1 MTARQI
7 VCVLI
12 GVTALVAYPA
22 SGAASPPVRL
32 LSATCRFAEPVLE
45 TDAAGM
51 TRVSLQGCAAGSRP
65 GQPILPFRT
74 LRLLL
79 PSGLTAT
86 GVIVRA
92 ASPAVRVAGAWRI
105 ELGRD
110 PVAYGTSVSAH
121 AVSSA
126 PSERAPYPA
135 RLAELVSVQRMSGY
149 SLAIVRVFP
158 LQYTA
163 VSQQLDFTSDVTVE
177 VALSPALDGLRAPS
191 TRHATYQRL
200 AAAIDNPA
208 ALSAEAP
215 LLPSDSGAPTAG
227 YLLVTRAALL
237 PAFQP
242 LLDQKTA
249 AGLTVHTETME
260 AITNQFAG
268 VDAAERLRNFIRY
281 AYTTWD
287 VQYVLLG
294 GDIKAVPHRG
304 VYATCSGET
313 ETAMPSDLYFAC
325 LDGSWNADGDAVW
338 GEPNDGESG
347 GDVDL
352 LAEVFVG
359 RAPVESVA
367 EVTNFVMKC
376 LSASQTRF
384 KACFAGEYL
393 GAPGVQGGNA
403 LDTLWPAF
411 DSSHCPMAWLDDRP
425 LDAPAWTA
433 AEALAALNRAPR
445 LVAHF
450 GHTDEA
456 TLMRLSRSQLDQ
468 LTNST
473 PFLLYSTGC
482 DAGAFDNGP
491 WSDCI
496 AEEFVKRH
504 QRGAFAVLANSREGW
519 FDNDNE
525 VQYSGEF
532 QNRFFERLLA
542 SEATAVGAAHQL
554 AKEDLLGSVETSGSN
569 MPYRWCMFGI
579 TLFGDPH
586 QTLEVPLSLRL
597 GMTPSER
604 LITWNSWSNHT
615 YSVYRATSLSA
626 DPGVCLTN
634 NMLATPPTNVFI
646 DSEVHLDRAFYRVF
660 TQPSQ

>member
-1 MTARQI
+1 M
-7 VCVLI
+7 LM
-12 GVTALVAYPA
+12 GVTALAACPA
-22 SGAASPPVRL
+22 AGAAAPPVHPRI
-32 LSATCRFAEPVLE
+32 ATCRFAEPVLE

-51 TRVSLQGCAAGSRP
+51 TRVSLPGCAAWSRP

-79 PSGLTAT
+79 PLGFTAT

-92 ASPAVRVAGAWRI
+92 ASPTVTLPGAWRL
-105 ELGRD
+105 ELGSD
-110 PVAYGTSVSAH
+110 PVAYGTSVAAH
-121 AVSSA
+121 GVSSV
-126 PSERAPYPA
+126 PSVRSLYPSS
-135 RLAELVSVQRMSGY
+135 LAELVSVQRMSGY
-149 SLAIVRVFP
+149 ALAIIRVFP
-158 LQYTA
+158 LQYAA
-163 VSQQLDFTSDVTVE
+163 VSQQINFTSDVTVE
-177 VALSPALDGLRAPS
+177 VALSPALDGSIAPS
-191 TRHATYQRL
+191 TRHVAYQRL
-200 AAAIDNPA
+200 AAVIDNPD

-215 LLPSDSGAPTAG
+215 FLPSDINAPTEG

-268 VDAAERLRNFIRY
+268 VDAAERLRNFIRH
-281 AYTTWD
+281 AYTTWG

-294 GDIKAVPHRG
+294 GDIKAVPYRG

-352 LAEVFVG
+352 LAEVYVG
-359 RAPVESVA
+359 RAPVESAV
-367 EVTNFVMKC
+367 EVTNFVAKC

-393 GAPGVQGGNA
+393 GAPGVQGGDA

-411 DSSHCPMAWLDDRP
+411 DSSHCPIAWLDDRP

-456 TLMRLSRSQLDQ
+456 TLLRLSRSQLDL
-468 LTNST
+468 LTNAS

-532 QNRFFERLLA
+532 QNRFFERLLS
-542 SEATAVGAAHQL
+542 SEATAVGAANQL
-554 AKEDLLGSVETSGSN
+554 AKEELLGSVETSGSN
-569 MPYRWCMFGI
+569 MPYRWCLFGI

-604 LITWNSWSNHT
+604 LITWNSWPNHT
-615 YSVYRATSLSA
+615 YSVYRAISLSA

-646 DSEVHLDRAFYRVF
+646 DFDANLDHAFYRVF
-660 TQPSQ
+660 TQSIP

>member
-1 MTARQI
+1 MTARHI
-7 VCVLI
+7 VRVFI
-12 GVTALVAYPA
+12 GMTALVAYPA
-22 SGAASPPVRL
+22 SGAAAPPVRPL
-32 LSATCRFAEPVLE
+32 LATCRFAEPVLE
-45 TDAAGM
+45 TDAAGI
-51 TRVSLQGCAAGSRP
+51 TRVSIAECVPWSQP
-65 GQPILPFRT
+65 GEPILPFRT

-79 PSGLTAT
+79 PLGFTAT
-86 GVIVRA
+86 GVTARA
-92 ASPAVRVAGAWRI
+92 DSPAVTVAGAWRI

-110 PVAYGTSVSAH
+110 PVAYGTAVPAH
-121 AVSSA
+121 AVASA
-126 PSERAPYPA
+126 PSVRAPYPS
-135 RLAELVSVQRMSGY
+135 RLAELVSVQHMSGY
-149 SLAIVRVFP
+149 ALAIVRVFP

-163 VSQQLDFTSDVTVE
+163 FSQQLDFTSDVTVE
-177 VALSPALDGLRAPS
+177 VALSTALDGFIAPS
-191 TRHATYQRL
+191 TRHVTYQRL
-200 AAAIDNPA
+200 VAVIDNPE

-215 LLPSDSGAPTAG
+215 LLPRDLGAPTG

-268 VDAAERLRNFIRY
+268 VDAAERLRNFIRH

-294 GDIKAVPHRG
+294 GDIKAVPYRG
-304 VYATCSGET
+304 VYATCSGAT
-313 ETAMPSDLYFAC
+313 EMAMPSDLYFAC
-325 LDGSWNADGDAVW
+325 LDGSWNADGDAIW

-359 RAPVESVA
+359 RAPVESAA
-367 EVTNFVMKC
+367 EVTNFVAKC
-376 LSASQTRF
+376 LLASQTPF

-393 GAPGVQGGNA
+393 GAPGVQGGDA

-411 DSSHCPMAWLDDRP
+411 DSSHCPVAWLDDRP

-433 AEALAALNRAPR
+433 ADALAALNRAPS
-445 LVAHF
+445 LVVHF

-456 TLMRLSRSQLDQ
+456 TLLRLSRSQLDL
-468 LTNST
+468 LTNPT

-532 QNRFFERLLA
+532 QNRFFQQLL
-542 SEATAVGAAHQL
+542 SNEATPVGAAHQR
-554 AKEDLLGSVETSGSN
+554 AKEELLGSVETSGSN

-579 TLFGDPH
+579 TLFGDP
-586 QTLEVPLSLRL
+586 QASIRVPLSLRL
-597 GMTPSER
+597 SVMPSAR
-604 LITWNSWSNHT
+604 VITWNSWSNHT

-626 DPGVCLTN
+626 EPGICLTN
-634 NMLATPPTNVFI
+634 NMLATPPTNTFI
-646 DSEVHLDRAFYRVF
+646 DSAANLDRAFYRVY
-660 TQPSQ
+660 TQPIP